1 MLLAGAALFP
11 AADVL
16 AQERDGWYVGL
27 GLGIAVPDE
36 VDVRGRTDD
45 VPTNCDG
52 HFPPAEVDGRKLPLP
67 LQHPDCRPGTEGWT
81 SRFDLERG
89 ALIAVQAGYVWRSLR
104 LEAEYTQRRHG
115 GDRSTSAVVGDKEA
129 EFVLADEWLD
139 EIEAH
144 ALFANIHYQ
153 LPFGVAGFTPFVGAG
168 AGMVEAR
175 AGYGA
180 AYRRNADADVLTAL
194 GRHPAAAGTLSAQDV
209 TLKDRSAAYQIL
221 IGADRPIGRNL
232 SFGATVRRVALLD
245 DFEDAAPPDVL
256 RGHAPTVAPG
266 GRQVVN
272 TISTRDL
279 GCWSAT
285 VELRYFF

>member
-1 MLLAGAALFP
+1 M
-11 AADVL
+11 
-16 AQERDGWYVGL
+16 
-27 GLGIAVPDE
+27 
-36 VDVRGRTDD
+36 
-45 VPTNCDG
+45 
-52 HFPPAEVDGRKLPLP
+52 
-67 LQHPDCRPGTEGWT
+67 
-81 SRFDLERG
+81 
-89 ALIAVQAGYVWRSLR
+89 
-104 LEAEYTQRRHG
+104 
-115 GDRSTSAVVGDKEA
+115 VGDKEA

-180 AYRRNADADVLTAL
+180 AYRRNADADVLMAL

-232 SFGATVRRVALLD
+232 SVGATVRRMALLD

-266 GRQVVN
+266 GRQVAN
-272 TISTRDL
+272 TIATRDL